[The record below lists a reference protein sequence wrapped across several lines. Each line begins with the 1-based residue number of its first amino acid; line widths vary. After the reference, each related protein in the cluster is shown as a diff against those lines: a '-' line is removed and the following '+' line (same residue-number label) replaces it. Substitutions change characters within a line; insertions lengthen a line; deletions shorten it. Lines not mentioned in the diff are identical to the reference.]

1 MNAARDRIQEEFRR
15 VRARLVM
22 LMSTTDSDSSA
33 NATRPSLLLRLRD
46 PRDAD
51 AWCIFVET
59 YTPLVYAYCRRRG
72 LQASDVADV
81 TQEVMAQVL
90 RSIPDFMYQPER
102 GRFRDWLGTITRT
115 KLLRFLAR
123 NARAGKGGEAGAEEA
138 TSLVEAPESDT
149 LWTEGF
155 HARVLEVAM
164 NRARPDFKEAT
175 WTLFERAW
183 LMGQTAPDVARELG
197 VPIESVYIAKSRVLK
212 RLRSEVVMLAEDYPP
227 LLA

>member
-1 MNAARDRIQEEFRR
+1 MG
-15 VRARLVM
+15 V
-22 LMSTTDSDSSA
+22 LMTAPEGDDTA
-33 NATRPSLLLRLRD
+33 NATRPSLLLRLRN
-46 PRDAD
+46 PRDSE
-51 AWCIFVET
+51 AWSTFVET
-59 YTPLVYAYCRRRG
+59 YTPLVYTYCRRRG
-72 LQASDVADV
+72 LQPSDVADV

-90 RSIPDFMYQPER
+90 RSIPDFTYQPER

-115 KLLRFLAR
+115 KLLRFLSK
-123 NARAGKGGEAGAEEA
+123 NARAGKGGDAAAEEL
-138 TSLVEAPESDT
+138 TRQVEAPESDT

-164 NRARPDFKEAT
+164 NRARPDFQEVT
-175 WTLFERAW
+175 WTIFERAW
-183 LMGQTAPDVARELG
+183 VRGQAAPEVARELG